1 MVEFRKVTEG
11 DLSTIYRWRND
22 PIVRKNSFNQEEISW
37 EEHLGYWSAR
47 MKNSNAY
54 SFIVV
59 SENEDVGLVR
69 LDREGD
75 ACEVHILIAPDKH
88 GRGLGKAAIAK
99 TKDMA
104 GGLNIKKLIARV
116 KDTNV
121 ASKKIFTENGFLE
134 KNDTYTC
141 DL

>member
-1 MVEFRKVTEG
+1 MVEFRKVTED

-54 SFIVV
+54 SFMIV

-75 ACEVHILIAPDKH
+75 ACEMHILIAPDKH
-88 GRGLGKAAIAK
+88 GRGLGKVAIAK
-99 TKDMA
+99 TKNMA
-104 GGLNIKKLIARV
+104 RRLDIKKLIARIR
-116 KDTNV
+116 DENA

-134 KNDTYTC
+134 KNGVYSC
-141 DL
+141 NL